1 MNQPDNHIILE
12 KILDSISNIDLLLK
26 TTTEDSFMNDLK
38 DFNAI
43 CLEFIQIGE
52 KVNLLPEAFYDE
64 HPSIPWHDLY
74 GLLNRFVHG
83 YEKVKKSIIWATI
96 VQDLPVIKK
105 EIMGIL
111 SK

>member
-43 CLEFIQIGE
+43 CLEFI
-52 KVNLLPEAFYDE
+52 
-64 HPSIPWHDLY
+64 
-74 GLLNRFVHG
+74 
-83 YEKVKKSIIWATI
+83 
-96 VQDLPVIKK
+96 
-105 EIMGIL
+105 
-111 SK
+111 